1 MHRMWKNFHQ
11 GEVAICSE
19 SSQTESVYINAQN
32 VDKYEQTIN
41 LV

>member
-1 MHRMWKNFHQ
+1 MHRMWKNCHQ
-11 GEVAICSE
+11 GEVAIFSE